1 MAKPRIFISSTC
13 FDLNDARSELTDFLE
28 KYNFEVLNS
37 QLKNFG
43 VSPKKHSHTACLDQ
57 VENADFFV
65 VIVGKRRGGTFVGSE
80 KSITNEEYNLA
91 VKRGIPIIVCV
102 DKQVDTT
109 MTLYK
114 KNPTANFS
122 GVVDDVRIFHF
133 VEYIKSASED
143 NWVFQYENVNDIKC
157 ILKSQFSYYLLL
169 FSKSLLKNVTKEKKV
184 DSTKLT
190 FTKFPPNLDKL
201 KSKKLNQEEETA
213 FRNGIKELHK
223 TLSSI
228 LSSSGMNNNKEEKFK
243 AIWVIAK
250 YGEMNCDATG
260 LEIDNDVF
268 KDYAWST
275 GKGNRV
281 ANQLKP
287 LGINYE
293 YNLDEEERK
302 MTLRLNFKK
311 EDEDCQIAYSLHTVV
326 DDLLKKYDEDEAY
339 EIFKKLDFRLYTN

>member
-57 VENADFFV
+57 VENADFFI

-102 DKQVDTT
+102 DRQVDDT
-109 MTLYK
+109 MHLYK

-143 NWVFQYENVNDIKC
+143 NWVFQYNNVNDIKD
-157 ILKSQFSYYLLL
+157 ILRSQFSYYLLL
-169 FSKSLLKNVTKEKKV
+169 FSKSLLKNIAKEKKV
-184 DSTKLT
+184 DSSKLT
-190 FTKFPPNLDKL
+190 FVKFPPNLDKI
-201 KSKKLNQEEETA
+201 KSKKFNQEEETA

-223 TLSSI
+223 SLVAI
-228 LSSSGMNNNKEEKFK
+228 LSSSGMNNNKEEKLK
-243 AIWVIAK
+243 AIWVITK
-250 YGEMNCDATG
+250 YGKMNSDGTG
-260 LEIDNDVF
+260 IEIENDIF

-275 GKGNRV
+275 TKGKRV

-287 LGINYE
+287 LGIIYE
-293 YNLDEEERK
+293 YDYDEDDGTITIKLD
-302 MTLRLNFKK
+302 FKN
-311 EDEDCQIAYSLHTVV
+311 EDEDCQIAYALHIVV
-326 DDLLKKYDEDEAY
+326 DDLLKKYDEDEAFDL
-339 EIFKKLDFRLYTN
+339 FKKLDFRLYTD

>member
-65 VIVGKRRGGTFVGSE
+65 VIVGKRRGGTFIGSE

-91 VKRGIPIIVCV
+91 VKRGIPIIICV
-102 DKQVDTT
+102 DKQVDNT
-109 MTLYK
+109 MPLYK
-114 KNPTANFS
+114 KNPSANFT
-122 GVVDDVRIFHF
+122 GIVDDIRIFHF

-143 NWVFQYENVNDIKC
+143 NWVFQYENVNDIKD

-169 FSKSLLKNVTKEKKV
+169 FSKSLQKNILKDKKA
-184 DSTKLT
+184 DSSKLT
-190 FTKFPPNLDKL
+190 FVKFPTNLDNL
-201 KSKKLNQEEETA
+201 KSKKFSQEEETA

-223 TLSSI
+223 TLSLI
-228 LSSSGMNNNKEEKFK
+228 LSSSGINSNKVEKLK
-243 AIWVIAK
+243 TLWVIARH
-250 YGEMNCDATG
+250 GQMNWDATG
-260 LEIDNDVF
+260 IEINNDIF

-275 GKGNRV
+275 TKGRRV
-281 ANQLKP
+281 STQLKP
-287 LGINYE
+287 LGINFKYDFD
-293 YNLDEEERK
+293 DEEGK
-302 MTLRLNFKK
+302 TTITLTFKN
-311 EDEDCQIAYSLHTVV
+311 ENEDCLTAYALHTIVT
-326 DDLLKKYDEDEAY
+326 DLLKEHDEDEAF
-339 EIFKKLDFRLYTN
+339 ELFKKIDFRLYMS